1 MIRAVAISLAILTVA
16 APDAGAATAGCDDRA
31 PGAGPVTAAPATIQ
45 RAPSIQIQNVTAPQM
60 QPTIKLPQPTG
71 KKMAVTQ
78 PAPTSGGA
86 GAEAMECAERR
97 IPETLR
103 HKDRQ

>member
-1 MIRAVAISLAILTVA
+1 MIRAVAISLTILKVA
-16 APDAGAATAGCDDRA
+16 DAGAATAGCGDRA
-31 PGAGPVTAAPATIQ
+31 PGAGPVTAAPATVQ
-45 RAPSIQIQNVTAPQM
+45 RAPSIQIPYVTAPQM

-71 KKMAVTQ
+71 KKVAVTQ